1 MNRPSILALL
11 LTISVI
17 LAGCD
22 NGSAPD
28 SAAGKSSGLVKV
40 CLSVDGETSGVQKTV
55 SVNSTDW
62 ASFKFQYKATP
73 QWSGTDIQGEV
84 GWTEI
89 SYYEAG
95 VSLGYFT
102 PGQWVFG
109 VRVLSGDTVVFEG
122 FSDVIEVKNDSVD
135 VDVPVT
141 TVSVRS
147 VHISVTAPTA
157 ANESLSISYSGGS
170 ASAVIDSRQN
180 NITLFE
186 YTVPNLDAGTY
197 TFTLTHQ
204 PTGCSESIEIQ
215 LPQNGKAVITGN
227 LLNNSLNL
235 VSTIVQ
241 ARNITIKKYN
251 WDDESWGTGSSPDYY
266 GETYT
271 NIASAVPGERVSFLA
286 KPVSKSRVYALSL
299 EYSDTGTDIDIVFTK
314 IGELYSFIMP
324 EGNVTVKVKFS
335 KVNLAEIDT
344 LLFTT
349 IVKSLY
355 SKFNTAGMSFG
366 RSVSAPNDET
376 DKPVKL
382 GEEGG
387 SIVKLWYNSGDK
399 KICWYST
406 ADIALSEG
414 SLADLFYGG
423 DKYVS
428 ISLDDI
434 DASKVT
440 NLSGMFDGCTN
451 LTTLTFGDFAV
462 NTTNSVNMARLFKD
476 CGKLTGVLSLSNF
489 AGSKA
494 SDMAE
499 MFHGC
504 AKVTGLDLSNIDTS
518 NAASMASLFQGCTL
532 LADLDLTGC
541 NANSARSVANMFYGC
556 TSLTSLSL
564 SGFTINTTSAVNMA
578 GMFRDCSGLT
588 GTLNLSSFDTTKA
601 TDMSYMFCGCTGLT
615 GIDLSGFHT
624 GNVTDMSYMFSSQDS
639 TVEPPP
645 AMNLASLDVSGFN
658 TQNVRNM
665 RQMFYMCYKLKNNEL
680 VVTNFKTSNVTDM
693 SYMFCCFN
701 VSPNKYGGN
710 LTTLNL
716 SGWDFKNV
724 TTTAHMFDRQE
735 KLNSGL
741 TFPAETN
748 FKSLTN
754 MGWMFS
760 QCLALTPATFTNIVN
775 KWTFKDQGN
784 DFREKVY
791 GIGLT
796 DNSDAQKKTLFGNHE
811 NSNSGLNYGA
821 NYIFR
826 ENTMTKTG
834 GKFETRLSYET
845 ADVYE
850 DEDGHTKKIKLY
862 IGGGSSQK
870 HARLT
875 IKETP

>member
-28 SAAGKSSGLVKV
+28 SAAEKSSGLVKV

-62 ASFKFQYKATP
+62 ASFKYQYKATP
-73 QWSGTDIQGEV
+73 QWSGTDIQGEI

-89 SYYEAG
+89 SCYEAG

-102 PGQWVFG
+102 PGKWVFG
-109 VRVLSGDTVVFEG
+109 VRVLSGATVIYEG

-135 VDVPVT
+135 VDVSVT

-157 ANESLSISYSGGS
+157 SNESLSISYSGGAVS
-170 ASAVIDSRQN
+170 AIIDSRQN
-180 NITLFE
+180 NTTLFE
-186 YTVPNLDAGTY
+186 YTVPNLDAGRY

-215 LPQNGKAVITGN
+215 LPQNGKAEITGS
-227 LLNNSLNL
+227 LENNVWDLDS
-235 VSTIVQ
+235 SIVQ

-251 WDDESWGTGSSPDYY
+251 WDDGSWGTGSSPDYY
-266 GETYT
+266 GATYT

-286 KPVSKSRVYALSL
+286 KPVSKSRVYSLSL
-299 EYSDTGTDIDIVFTK
+299 EYTDTGADIDIVFTK

-349 IVKSLY
+349 IVRSLY

-366 RSVSAPNDET
+366 RSNSAPDDEN

-382 GEEGG
+382 GDDSGTV
-387 SIVKLWYNSGDK
+387 VKLWYNSGAN

-406 ADIALSEG
+406 SDIALSEG
-414 SLADLFYGG
+414 SLANLFYGG

-440 NLSGMFDGCTN
+440 SLSGMFDGCTN
-451 LTTLTFGDFAV
+451 LTTLTFGGFAV
-462 NTTNSVNMARLFKD
+462 NTTDSVNMARLFKD
-476 CGKLTGVLSLSNF
+476 CGKLTGVLNLSNF

-504 AKVTGLDLSNIDTS
+504 AKVTGIDLSDIDTS
-518 NAASMASLFQGCTL
+518 NAASMEGLFQGCTM
-532 LADLDLTGC
+532 LANLDLTGC

-564 SGFTINTTSAVNMA
+564 AGFTINTTSSVNMA
-578 GMFRDCSGLT
+578 GMFRDCVGLT
-588 GTLNLSSFDTTKA
+588 GTLDLSSFDTTKA
-601 TDMSYMFCGCTGLT
+601 TDMSYMFCGCRGLT

-624 GNVTDMSYMFSSQDS
+624 GNVTDMTCMFSSLAEAQ
-639 TVEPPP
+639 EYPP
-645 AMNLASLDVSGFN
+645 AMNLTSLNVSGFD
-658 TQNVRNM
+658 TKNVRNM
-665 RQMFYMCYKLKNNEL
+665 RQMFYLCYKLSAL
-680 VVTNFKTSNVTDM
+680 DVSGFKTTKVTDM
-693 SYMFCCFN
+693 SYMFACYN
-701 VSPNKYGGN
+701 YKQGNNNSPYPGK

-716 SGWDFKNV
+716 SGWDFTNV

-735 KLNSGL
+735 KLDSGL
-741 TFPAETN
+741 TFPAVTN
-748 FKSLTN
+748 FASLTT
-754 MGWMFS
+754 MTYMFS
-760 QCLALTPATFTNIVN
+760 QCLALTPSTFTKIVN
-775 KWTFKDQGN
+775 KWTFAGQGGEWRKN
-784 DFREKVY
+784 VY

-811 NSNSGLNYGA
+811 NSSTGLNSGA

-826 ENTMTKTG
+826 ENTMTAS
-834 GKFETRLSYET
+834 GKNFFPRAYYET
-845 ADVYE
+845 ADDY
-850 DEDGHTKKIKLY
+850 GNGNTNKIRLY

-875 IKETP
+875 TKETP